1 MSTTR
6 APARGTDV
14 SLSAIAPPHDLRCA
28 GLAGARA
35 LDRSPVLAP
44 RGTWHAPHFRMTTK
58 TIRHTFHTIGD
69 HSSDVARAIG
79 SGTADFARRFGTGT
93 AHVARRVGP
102 WRALIGLAV
111 IGGAV
116 CGGVLLA
123 RYVRAR
129 RAERATDEALA
140 SEQTS
145 TSHPRSHTSRRADHL
160 GTH

>member
-1 MSTTR
+1 M
-6 APARGTDV
+6 
-14 SLSAIAPPHDLRCA
+14 
-28 GLAGARA
+28 
-35 LDRSPVLAP
+35 
-44 RGTWHAPHFRMTTK
+44 MTK
-58 TIRHTFHTIGD
+58 TIKHTFHTIGD
-69 HSSDVARAIG
+69 HGSDVARALG
-79 SGTADFARRFGTGT
+79 SGTADFARRFGSGT

-140 SEQTS
+140 GEQNAS
-145 TSHPRSHTSRRADHL
+145 MPQRSYASKRADHV

>member
-1 MSTTR
+1 
-6 APARGTDV
+6 
-14 SLSAIAPPHDLRCA
+14 
-28 GLAGARA
+28 
-35 LDRSPVLAP
+35 
-44 RGTWHAPHFRMTTK
+44 MTTK
-58 TIRHTFHTIGD
+58 TIKHTFHTIGD
-69 HSSDVARAIG
+69 HGSDFARAIG
-79 SGTADFARRFGTGT
+79 SGTADVARRVGSGT

-129 RAERATDEALA
+129 RAERATDAALA
-140 SEQTS
+140 SEQS
-145 TSHPRSHTSRRADHL
+145 ASSQHRSYASKRADHL